1 MDEKQLKAAIEL
13 GNNIAEGKAD
23 IVTLDNRSLELRG
36 KKQKGVEPKNSKSEA
51 NTESEVKTVEQK
63 TTKQRRAKKSE
74 VRKRTRAAEQ
84 MKP

>member
-51 NTESEVKTVEQK
+51 NTESEVKAVEQK
-63 TTKQRRAKKSE
+63 TTKQWRAKKSE